1 MDTQNNLHSIARQLV
16 TKKKGILAA
25 DQSPGTMDKQLTAI
39 GVEPDAE
46 ARRQYRELLLT
57 TAGIEQYVNGI
68 IMHDGTIRNQ
78 TSSGEKF
85 IDILLAKGIIPIIKV
100 DKSTTPHTNFPN
112 EVVTQGLD
120 GLAER
125 FEEYYNLGARAAK
138 WRSVFFITDTLPSE
152 QNIVFDAMQLARYAS
167 LAQAA
172 GIVPMVEPE
181 VIYSG
186 AHSLERAE
194 EVTTAVLQ
202 KVFEV
207 LQWYQVD
214 LEGMI
219 LKSSMVLAGSEH
231 PAQTEPDQVAEA
243 TLRTFANSVPDTV
256 PGIVFLSGGQTP
268 ERATENL
275 NAIAKLEQARG
286 DVPWE
291 LAFSFSRGLELPVQ
305 AVWQGNPANIEA
317 AQAALIEQLIQNT
330 DADQGQY
337 HAG

>member
-1 MDTQNNLHSIARQLV
+1 MDTKNNLHSIATQLV

-39 GVEPDAE
+39 GVTPDAE
-46 ARRQYRELLLT
+46 ARRQYRELLFT

-85 IDILLAKGIIPIIKV
+85 VDLLLAKGIIPIIKV

-125 FEEYYNLGARAAK
+125 FEEYYNMGARAAK

-194 EVTTAVLQ
+194 AVTTAVLQ

-219 LKSSMVLAGSEH
+219 LKSSMVLAGSEY
-231 PAQTEPDQVAEA
+231 PEQTAPSEVAEA
-243 TLRTFANSVPDTV
+243 TLRTFEAAVPEAV

-286 DVPWE
+286 DLPWE

-305 AVWQGNPANIEA
+305 AVWQGNPDNIEA
-317 AQAALIEQLIQNT
+317 AQAALIAQLIQNT
-330 DADQGQY
+330 DANQGLY
-337 HAG
+337 EAD